1 MGTVITPEL
10 LSQIQT
16 KKFQNQMKKYAMKIN
31 FQKKKKSQNLKK

>member
-16 KKFQNQMKKYAMKIN
+16 KKIPKSNEKICN
-31 FQKKKKSQNLKK
+31 ENKFSKKKERKF